1 LFADCSLWDFRLSRI
16 IIEVR
21 FVRDWARK
29 IKEKQI
35 TVGVLGLA
43 YKKDIDDLR
52 ESPSIELIELL
63 RQKGARVDYNDPY
76 IPRTHKQRR
85 HNLRMAS
92 KKLSAIMLAGYDVVL
107 ISTDHSDY
115 DYNWIVKN
123 AKLVVDA
130 RNATAV
136 VRGAGKKVI
145 KA

>member
-1 LFADCSLWDFRLSRI
+1 LFADCSLWNFRLSRI
-16 IIEVR
+16 IKETR
-21 FVRDWARK
+21 FVRDWAGK

-63 RQKGARVDYNDPY
+63 QQKGARVDYNDPY

-92 KKLSAIMLAGYDVVL
+92 KKLSAIMLAGYDAIL

-130 RNATAV
+130 RNATAA
-136 VRGAGKKVI
+136 VRRAGKKVI